1 MIVQTK
7 TSSLEIAF
15 SRHKIQTPYMYL
27 YLYNE
32 RDPQEYCTMT
42 LKSTRF
48 GVLYNERD
56 PQESWMDTAVLSTCP
71 LHTNSGCGEE
81 RRIFIGPW

>member
-32 RDPQEYCTMT
+32 RDPQE
-42 LKSTRF
+42 
-48 GVLYNERD
+48 
-56 PQESWMDTAVLSTCP
+56 SWMDTAVLSTCP
-71 LHTNSGCGEE
+71 LHTNSGCGKE